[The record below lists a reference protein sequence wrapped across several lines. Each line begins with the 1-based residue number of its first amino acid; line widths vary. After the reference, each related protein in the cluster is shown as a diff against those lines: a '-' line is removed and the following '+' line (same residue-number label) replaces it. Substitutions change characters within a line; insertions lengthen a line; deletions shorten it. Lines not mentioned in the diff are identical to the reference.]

1 MIQSTTRVL
10 VQHFSMIRA
19 GTGQNTGES
28 SYVCSYRSRL
38 RRHHHGTLGRVPRL
52 RNARLGDVHAAGA
65 HVHAELVWRRLAP
78 IAPHRRAWPKVR
90 QRVSAR
96 RSQVD
101 HASHP
106 FQGRKGI
113 AGCQHGDLRHKVSV
127 HDFETDSWGHLGAS
141 AFSRASS
148 EDHSIYS
155 SHKAHAREKPLKNG
169 PQVAR
174 PREAWS
180 GLQTK
185 STLER
190 VHGESGDSTVRS
202 EYL

>member
-1 MIQSTTRVL
+1 MQYSFLAKIVLGGWVVWGGVDGEWGKGGGGATR
-10 VQHFSMIRA
+10 HGGTA
-19 GTGQNTGES
+19 GCRLGEES
-28 SYVCSYRSRL
+28 
-38 RRHHHGTLGRVPRL
+38 
-52 RNARLGDVHAAGA
+52 GDVHAAGA

-148 EDHSIYS
+148 ETTASIV
-155 SHKAHAREKPLKNG
+155 HTKPMHEKNL
-169 PQVAR
+169 
-174 PREAWS
+174 
-180 GLQTK
+180 
-185 STLER
+185 
-190 VHGESGDSTVRS
+190 
-202 EYL
+202 